1 MINILG
7 KILGNA
13 IALTVFIIPEG
24 IITVFRE
31 GLRILEKGF
40 KLTAKAIRIFIA
52 EFLICEFIFE
62 FIPMFTGEGIYG
74 SKLFMGLYCLVAE
87 FQWDTDLFYSFINY
101 LVSGQIVRELSVLP
115 EFVLVILGMF
125 SIGIL
130 IMAVIT
136 LAILLNLKYIIFLM
150 IIDTVSFTFRLINKA
165 SKERAEIYDKVNSN
179 LKEAGYVK
187 F

>member
-24 IITVFRE
+24 IISVFRE

-40 KLTAKAIRIFIA
+40 KLTAKAIRIFTA

-62 FIPMFTGEGIYG
+62 FVPMFTGEGIYE
-74 SKLFMGLYCLVAE
+74 SKLFMGLYYLVAE
-87 FQWDTDLFYSFINY
+87 FQWDTDLFCSFINY

-115 EFVLVILGMF
+115 EFVLMILGIF
-125 SIGIL
+125 SIGIV
-130 IMAVIT
+130 IMTVIT
-136 LAILLNLKYIIFLM
+136 LAILLNLKYLIFFM
-150 IIDTVSFTFRLINKA
+150 IVDAVLFTFRLINKDTR
-165 SKERAEIYDKVNSN
+165 KE
-179 LKEAGYVK
+179 G
-187 F
+187 

>member
-24 IITVFRE
+24 IISVFKE
-31 GLRILEKGF
+31 GLKILEKGF
-40 KLTAKAIRIFIA
+40 TLTAKAIRIFIA

-62 FIPMFTGEGIYG
+62 FIPMFTGESIYK
-74 SKLFMGLYCLVAE
+74 SELFMGLYYLVAE

-101 LVSGQIVRELSVLP
+101 LISGQIVRELSVLP

-125 SIGIL
+125 SIGIV
-130 IMAVIT
+130 IMTVIT
-136 LAILLNLKYIIFLM
+136 LAILLNLKYIIFFM
-150 IIDTVSFTFRLINKA
+150 IVDTVSLLFRLIKKDTR
-165 SKERAEIYDKVNSN
+165 KE
-179 LKEAGYVK
+179 G
-187 F
+187 

>member
-1 MINILG
+1 MITILG

-24 IITVFRE
+24 IISVFRE

-62 FIPMFTGEGIYG
+62 FIPMFTGEGIYE
-74 SKLFMGLYCLVAE
+74 SKLFMGLYYLVAE
-87 FQWDTDLFYSFINY
+87 FQWDTELFYSFINY
-101 LVSGQIVRELSVLP
+101 LISGQIVRELSVLP
-115 EFVLVILGMF
+115 EFVLVILGLF
-125 SIGIL
+125 SIGVV
-130 IMAVIT
+130 IMTVIT

-150 IIDTVSFTFRLINKA
+150 IVDAVSLTFRLINKI
-165 SKERAEIYDKVNSN
+165 SKERAEIYAPLNDKNS
-179 LKEAGYVK
+179 
-187 F
+187 